1 MKIREVK
8 TFAVF
13 AQSRNWVFVKIYTD
27 EGIDGVGEASL
38 EGKTETMLAAVEEL
52 SRYLVGKDPR
62 DIEFHCQSM
71 YRQAFWRGGPV
82 LNSAISG
89 VEQAMWDIL
98 GKSLGVPVHRLLGG
112 PCRDRIRVY
121 ANTGGGE
128 TPEQIA
134 ERANL
139 AVEKGYNAI
148 KFCPVSRAR
157 PLEGVEFLRRA
168 AATMKA
174 ARDAVGENVD
184 ILLDLHGRLS
194 PAVAIQVAE
203 ELAPYRPFFLEEP
216 CLPENV
222 DALARVA
229 HAVNTPIAT
238 GERLF
243 TKFGFR
249 EVLEKQAAAVIQP
262 DICHCGGIFEARK
275 IAAMAETYYVG
286 VAPHNPLG
294 PVCMA
299 ASLQLD
305 ACCPNFLLQ
314 EYRMDRVP
322 GEEAMVEEPLVLE
335 NGYAPVPTKPG
346 LGIELKEE
354 EMLKHPYQ
362 PVDLPPLFHEDGA
375 VADW

>member
-1 MKIREVK
+1 MKIKEVK
-8 TFAVF
+8 TFTVF
-13 AQSRNWVFVKIYTD
+13 AESRNWVFVKIYTD
-27 EGIDGVGEASL
+27 EGVDGVGEASL
-38 EGKTETMLAAVEEL
+38 EGKAEATVGAVSEL

-62 DIEFHCQSM
+62 DIEFHYQSM

-89 VEQAMWDIL
+89 VEQALWDIL

-112 PCRDRIRVY
+112 PCREKIRVY
-121 ANTGGGE
+121 ANIGGGD
-128 TPEQIA
+128 TPEQVA
-134 ERANL
+134 ELARE

-148 KFCPVSRAR
+148 KLCPVAQAR
-157 PLEGVEFLRRA
+157 PLEGPQFLKNTVA
-168 AATMKA
+168 IVKA
-174 ARDAVGENVD
+174 AQEAVGEGVD

-222 DALARVA
+222 DALARIA
-229 HAVNTPIAT
+229 HAVKTPIAT

-243 TKFGFR
+243 TRFGFR

-262 DICHCGGIFEARK
+262 DISHCGGIFEARK
-275 IAAMAETYYVG
+275 IAAMAEAYYVG

-305 ACCPNFLLQ
+305 ACCPNFLIQ
-314 EYRMDRVP
+314 EYRMHRVP
-322 GEEAMVEEPLVLE
+322 GEEEMVEEPLVLE
-335 NGYAPVPTKPG
+335 NGYAPIPTKPG

-354 EMLKHPYQ
+354 EMLKYPYQ
-362 PVDLPPLFHEDGA
+362 PIDLPRLFHEDGA